1 MSLVYLLS
9 VVVSLGAMVVIDR
22 RFHLVF
28 WKNPH
33 RATIVIVSGVAFF
46 VVWDLCGIALGIFA
60 RGDSPFMTGI
70 VLAPDLPIE
79 ELFFLTF
86 LCYLTL
92 VILHGTRAILDSR
105 VGKRS
110 DQS

>member
-1 MSLVYLLS
+1 MSLLYLLC

-22 RFHLVF
+22 RFQLVF
-28 WKNPH
+28 WKNPR
-33 RATIVIVSGVAFF
+33 RATVVLVSGVVFF
-46 VVWDLCGIALGIFA
+46 LVWDLWGIALGIFA
-60 RGDSPFMTGI
+60 RGNSPFMTGI
-70 VLAPDLPIE
+70 VLAPELPIE
-79 ELFFLTF
+79 EVFFLTF

-92 VILHGTRAILDSR
+92 VVLHGTRAILDSR